1 MDRVILLKTM
11 KFIYLLSSI
20 VVALS
25 LTSCLQNE
33 TTIHL
38 NKDGSG
44 TLVEE
49 TTFGAQAVAMFSQM
63 AAMGG
68 GQPGGDPIAEMF
80 SAAKAKERAAKMGEG
95 VTLEKAEPLVRG
107 ANKGGRVTYHFTD
120 INKLKITPGEGIK
133 DTLPTAPGQEAAP
146 QKDNHVQFKYADGK
160 LTLVMSDPKKAET
173 PKAPKPEQPEMSPQ
187 EQAMMKQMMGDMT
200 MKFFIVADG
209 GIKSSN
215 ATYRDGN
222 KVTLIDME
230 MGKLMENPET
240 MKKLRALGEDDSEK
254 AMEVMKGI
262 EGVKVETQKE
272 VTIEL
277 E

>member
-1 MDRVILLKTM
+1 M
-11 KFIYLLSSI
+11 KFIYLLSSL

-80 SAAKAKERAAKMGEG
+80 SEARAKERAAKMGEG

-107 ANKGGRVTYHFTD
+107 ASKGGRVTYHFTD

-146 QKDNHVQFKYADGK
+146 KKDNHVQFKYADGK
-160 LTLVMSDPKKAET
+160 LTLVMNDPKKAET

-230 MGKLMENPET
+230 MAKLMENPET
-240 MKKLRALGEDDSEK
+240 MKKLRALGEGDSEK

-262 EGVKVETQKE
+262 EGVKVEAQKE